1 MNTSDLPDQLK
12 RAMTTAGLVD
22 PRRDTPSLSAWGREA
37 GVHTSTISK
46 YVQGGNAHPSS
57 VRKMADALGVSV
69 SELSSMTGRGSQEPW
84 TPPSGTERLTVRQRA
99 ALNELIASFTDT
111 QGEGHDRQ
119 DEAEPGQET
128 RRPQHSSPSRTED
141 GSTPQRSGA
150 PISDDLEQQRKK
162 KRIAD
167 DPAAFGDQ
175 ARRGDLDYR
184 HQQEHASLA
193 ADTDEA
199 AGRTTSEG
207 VRQWEHADTLGEE
220 SQDPGDHH
228 ES

>member
-1 MNTSDLPDQLK
+1 MTQLSDL
-12 RAMTTAGLVD
+12 
-22 PRRDTPSLSAWGREA
+22 
-37 GVHTSTISK
+37 
-46 YVQGGNAHPSS
+46 
-57 VRKMADALGVSV
+57 
-69 SELSSMTGRGSQEPW
+69 
-84 TPPSGTERLTVRQRA
+84 
-99 ALNELIASFTDT
+99 LNELNRNEWSTRKI
-111 QGEGHDRQ
+111 E
-119 DEAEPGQET
+119 DEAAKLGHSLNFTTASRYLTGDHPAKPTAKVLAAFAAVFNVDVNVLREAAGQGPVSDRFELPPEADMLDPDERRAVVNLVRVMARQKGQDNDHQAEQEPGQEAGS
-128 RRPQHSSPSRTED
+128 QEHSSPSRAED